1 MISELFCYEK
11 KKEKEECLVILIFLI
26 SQLTCNGA
34 GMRRALRPVYTGDF
48 SHSDACD
55 WVVESQEEHSDSPK
69 SKKRQRGKLG
79 RHFDKAEASGDTS
92 MKN

>member
-55 WVVESQEEHSDSPK
+55 
-69 SKKRQRGKLG
+69 
-79 RHFDKAEASGDTS
+79 
-92 MKN
+92 